1 MDSRWL
7 GSRDRYRASIS
18 FGMTLILESELE
30 LPYEPSGNEGISLG
44 ECISGSGEMGVVALD
59 SSAGSGV

>member
-1 MDSRWL
+1 
-7 GSRDRYRASIS
+7 
-18 FGMTLILESELE
+18 MTLILESELE